1 MNNGAC
7 WFREG
12 ITWKNTL
19 QGSNP
24 FPKSTA
30 TCWKGF
36 GERRT
41 TSFVDY
47 GIGPNLV
54 Y

>member
-1 MNNGAC
+1 MMELAHSEKESPG
-7 WFREG
+7 
-12 ITWKNTL
+12 KTL
-19 QGSNP
+19 QDSNL

-36 GERRT
+36 GERTT

-47 GIGPNLV
+47 GIGPKLV
-54 Y
+54 